1 MKTDLNSASGRAFV
15 RSLNILLKFARLY
28 GFEHARTAEHLHTAF
43 LDLQSAIPPGSEEGL
58 LIGATGSQ
66 LLLAGVPLEG
76 SHAEKQFATLLSA
89 AGLASVQFFPSITQ
103 DELGRFAR
111 AFPTGKAK
119 PSELAEQL
127 KTALAG
133 MSGIRANE
141 VCFVATDSRF
151 KGTSMAA
158 QLATTALTGEQ
169 DEFKG
174 WLNDPQK
181 LLELMAAAQTANDL
195 RVSNTAPI
203 AGGTSSFSGAAQEGG
218 AAQPDEDE
226 ILGILGTLTSLGQI
240 SSTGAG
246 APVGGQVQDRLSQ
259 LPGRAQ
265 DILKQAL
272 AGLAAQAPGA
282 KPDEAVLVRLAEHLA
297 IRFAL
302 ERYERGDVKVN
313 AVRQMLDRM
322 NLEIENLRKILGARE
337 EKMADAGLLLTSQ
350 RDILDQQFWAGVPD
364 RNKFAVLLSEEAWCI
379 PPRNVHSYV
388 ADLLDKGNSADA
400 IRILQN
406 YAACTDSENSEARKR
421 SALGLSELADLYG
434 KADPRLLSE
443 ALRHLGHRLNI
454 ERDAELQGLASAA
467 FVRLCQEAAATRY
480 FPAMEQALNL
490 VARVEAQRPGI
501 SRSLRANM
509 GIEERV
515 PEFVDEALRARQVA
529 SGLTNVLKQLP
540 QVTLEQLAARFN
552 RSALRE
558 DAEHIANLAADLGE
572 EGLQYLRGCVR
583 GGPSAETI
591 EMVGLLSKLDSQA
604 VEVFLPG
611 RMKEF
616 PRASQDRIIR
626 QISACGASGRCGILL
641 SLLERVD
648 PLVVPL
654 LIDEIGVT
662 ADRAALGR
670 LLTIADGDLPEGAG
684 PFVLLKAIE
693 ALGRIHAPESIT
705 ALKRIAESKK
715 TFRWA
720 HAQELRVAALQA
732 LVRLEPEWVR
742 EFLPKSGLEP
752 ADLALAPLEVSS
764 NSKFV
769 RQRRHARVRLRKPM
783 TAYTIILGQSCRF
796 EIKTASLTGGVAT
809 IDRHVAPGTQV
820 QLKLHLGMRSLHAT
834 ALTRDFRAHD
844 MAFEFMDMNLEER
857 GKFRRLLA
865 ENLSQGNGSSEA
877 AVIVT
882 PPNAPAPN

>member
-1 MKTDLNSASGRAFV
+1 MNTDSNTASGRAFV

-28 GFEHARTAEHLHTAF
+28 GFEHARTAEHLETAF
-43 LDLQSAIPPGSEEGL
+43 RELQAAISPRSEDGL

-66 LLLAGVPLEG
+66 LLLAGVPMEG
-76 SHAEKQFATLLSA
+76 SLAEKQFATLLST
-89 AGLASVQFFPSITQ
+89 AGLASVQFLPSITRE
-103 DELGRFAR
+103 ELGRFAQ

-119 PSELAEQL
+119 PSELAQQL

-141 VCFVATDSRF
+141 VCFVATDSRL

-158 QLATTALTGEQ
+158 QMTATALGGEQ
-169 DEFKG
+169 SEFKS
-174 WLNDPQK
+174 WLSDPQK
-181 LLELMAAAQTANDL
+181 LLELMAAAQGLKDSSTSITSA
-195 RVSNTAPI
+195 SSGGSGQYPFGMP
-203 AGGTSSFSGAAQEGG
+203 AGAVEQS
-218 AAQPDEDE
+218 EDE
-226 ILGILGTLTSLGQI
+226 IFGILSALTSLGQI
-240 SSTGAG
+240 GSAG
-246 APVGGQVQDRLSQ
+246 ADAPAGGQVQERLSQ

-272 AGLAAQAPGA
+272 AGLAAQAPDA

-322 NLEIENLRKILGARE
+322 NAEIENLRKVLGARE
-337 EKMADAGLLLTSQ
+337 EKMASAGLFVTSP
-350 RDILDQQFWAGVPD
+350 REILDQQFWAGVPE
-364 RNKFAVLLSEEAWCI
+364 RNKRDVLLSEEAWCI
-379 PPRNVHSYV
+379 PPRNVHSY
-388 ADLLDKGNSADA
+388 AAQLLESGNTADA
-400 IRILQN
+400 IQILRN
-406 YAACTDSENSEARKR
+406 YAACTDSEDPEARKR
-421 SALGLSELADLYG
+421 SAAGLSELAELYG

-443 ALRHLGHRLNI
+443 ALRHLGWRLTI
-454 ERDAELQGLASAA
+454 EQDAKLQTVVSAA
-467 FVRLCQEAAATRY
+467 FVRLCQEAAATRF
-480 FPAMEQALNL
+480 FPAMKQALDL
-490 VARVEAQRPGI
+490 IAGIEAQRPGI
-501 SRSLRANM
+501 SRILRPKM
-509 GIEERV
+509 GIVERV

-540 QVTLEQLAARFN
+540 QVTMEQLAARFN
-552 RSALRE
+552 RSTLRE

-583 GGPSAETI
+583 GGPTAEAI

-626 QISACGASGRCGILL
+626 QISASAAPGRCGLLL
-641 SLLERVD
+641 SLLDRVD
-648 PLVVPL
+648 PLVMPL

-684 PFVLLKAIE
+684 PFVMLKAIE
-693 ALGRIHAPESIT
+693 ALGRIRAAESVT
-705 ALKRIAESKK
+705 TLKRIAESKK
-715 TFRWA
+715 MFSWA
-720 HAQELRVAALQA
+720 HAQELRISALQA

-742 EFLPKSGLEP
+742 EFLPNSGLQS

-764 NSKFV
+764 NCKFV
-769 RQRRHARVRLRKPM
+769 RQRRHARVRLRKPV
-783 TAYTIILGQSCRF
+783 TAYSTILGQNCRF

-820 QLKLHLGMRSLHAT
+820 QLKLHLGMRSLHVT
-834 ALTRDFRAHD
+834 ALTRDYRAQD

-857 GKFRRLLA
+857 GKFRRLLS
-865 ENLSQGNGSSEA
+865 ENLSQGNGSPQVDSTA
-877 AVIVT
+877 APT
-882 PPNAPAPN
+882 DASAPN

>member
-1 MKTDLNSASGRAFV
+1 MKTDPNSASGRAFV

-76 SHAEKQFATLLSA
+76 SHAEKQFATMLSA
-89 AGLASVQFFPSITQ
+89 AGLASVQFFPSITK
-103 DELGRFAR
+103 DELSRFAR

-127 KTALAG
+127 KSALAG
-133 MSGIRANE
+133 MNGIRANE

-174 WLNDPQK
+174 WLSDPQK
-181 LLELMAAAQTANDL
+181 LLELMAAAQTATDV
-195 RVSNTAPI
+195 RVSNPSPI
-203 AGGTSSFSGAAQEGG
+203 AGGTGSFSGAAQGG
-218 AAQPDEDE
+218 TAQPNEDE
-226 ILGILGTLTSLGQI
+226 ILGILSTLTSLGQI
-240 SSTGAG
+240 SSAGAG
-246 APVGGQVQDRLSQ
+246 APAGGQVQERLSQ

-272 AGLAAQAPGA
+272 AGLAAQVPGE

-350 RDILDQQFWAGVPD
+350 RDILDQQFWAGVPE
-364 RNKFAVLLSEEAWCI
+364 RNKCGVLLSEEAWCI
-379 PPRNVHSYV
+379 PPRNVHSFV
-388 ADLLDKGNSADA
+388 ADLLDKGNTADA

-421 SALGLSELADLYG
+421 SALGLSELAELYG

-454 ERDAELQGLASAA
+454 ERDAELQALASGA

-540 QVTLEQLAARFN
+540 QVTMEQLAARFN

-583 GGPSAETI
+583 GRPSAE
-591 EMVGLLSKLDSQA
+591 
-604 VEVFLPG
+604 
-611 RMKEF
+611 
-616 PRASQDRIIR
+616 
-626 QISACGASGRCGILL
+626 
-641 SLLERVD
+641 
-648 PLVVPL
+648 
-654 LIDEIGVT
+654 
-662 ADRAALGR
+662 
-670 LLTIADGDLPEGAG
+670 
-684 PFVLLKAIE
+684 
-693 ALGRIHAPESIT
+693 
-705 ALKRIAESKK
+705 
-715 TFRWA
+715 
-720 HAQELRVAALQA
+720 
-732 LVRLEPEWVR
+732 
-742 EFLPKSGLEP
+742 
-752 ADLALAPLEVSS
+752 
-764 NSKFV
+764 
-769 RQRRHARVRLRKPM
+769 
-783 TAYTIILGQSCRF
+783 
-796 EIKTASLTGGVAT
+796 
-809 IDRHVAPGTQV
+809 
-820 QLKLHLGMRSLHAT
+820 
-834 ALTRDFRAHD
+834 
-844 MAFEFMDMNLEER
+844 
-857 GKFRRLLA
+857 
-865 ENLSQGNGSSEA
+865 
-877 AVIVT
+877 
-882 PPNAPAPN
+882 